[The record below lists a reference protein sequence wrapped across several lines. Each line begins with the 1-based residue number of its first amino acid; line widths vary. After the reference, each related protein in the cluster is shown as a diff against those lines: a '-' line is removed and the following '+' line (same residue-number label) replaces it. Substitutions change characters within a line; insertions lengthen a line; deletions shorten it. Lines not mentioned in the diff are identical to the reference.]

1 MKQPCTVPDHLGDF
15 RITSYV
21 ITLMTPLITVQF
33 VKRLSTLVSEMKE
46 KLHVHYIPVSISAL
60 VQTNAP
66 SPYSSDETEF
76 AGLSNERVLS
86 IRVFSSDSFLST
98 DEHYRNVINLNQLE
112 SEKI

>member
-46 KLHVHYIPVSISAL
+46 KLRVHYTVGATTLVTWQLVDVS
-60 VQTNAP
+60 
-66 SPYSSDETEF
+66 
-76 AGLSNERVLS
+76 R
-86 IRVFSSDSFLST
+86 
-98 DEHYRNVINLNQLE
+98 
-112 SEKI
+112 